1 MKLMTKEIR
10 KSLPPLYS
18 TDGQGDEVIVRAK
31 YFTPD
36 SNWTWYATEFDGD
49 DTFFGLVNGFAATRA
64 GRSTSTS
71 PAECSR
77 RPPRAPCPSRGRTS
91 HSRTNGT
98 RGLRSRTAPSSSS

>member
-49 DTFFGLVNGFAATRA
+49 DTFFGLINGFAAEL
-64 GRSTSTS
+64 GLFSLKKLDSI
-71 PAECSR
+71 
-77 RPPRAPCPSRGRTS
+77 RGPM
-91 HSRTNGT
+91 
-98 RGLRSRTAPSSSS
+98 GLPIERDRYFTPKTLGEVKAAA